1 MSVDVI
7 KNMGH
12 SVNARLKHI
21 ASAQKVSFDY
31 LLLRYAYE
39 RFLYR
44 LGQSVHASR
53 FVLKGASAFSVWFGP
68 MFRVTRDT
76 DLLCHGNPAPE
87 HLIQCF
93 RDICETEVHDD
104 GIRFDAS
111 SITSSEIKKDAKYRG
126 TRIMFNAWIH
136 QAKAAMQFDIGFG
149 DSVYPEAEFQEYPK
163 ILDDFEPPNILVYP
177 RYTVVAEK
185 LEAIVS
191 LGMLN
196 SRLKDYFDLW
206 LLSER
211 FDFDYLLLKQAI
223 ARTFQRRE
231 SELPKEVPIGL
242 TSDFFLDAIKQS
254 QWRAFLRK
262 VAPEQRPDNLQSAV
276 ERIVAFLRPFMTSE
290 IFLFE
295 RWKAGKRWM
304 SPQEEWLEQG
314 DE

>member
-1 MSVDVI
+1 MSVDVV

-12 SVNARLKHI
+12 SVNACLKHI
-21 ASAQKVSFDY
+21 ATVRKVSFDY

-93 RDICETEVHDD
+93 RDICETEVPDD
-104 GIRFDAS
+104 GIRFDTS

-126 TRIMFNAWIH
+126 IRIMFNACIH
-136 QAKAAMQFDIGFG
+136 QAKTTMQFDIGFG
-149 DSVYPEAEFQEYPK
+149 DSVYPEAVLQEYPK

-185 LEAIVS
+185 FEAIVT

-196 SRLKDYFDLW
+196 SRLKDYFDIW

-211 FDFDYLLLKQAI
+211 FDFDYLLHKQAI
-223 ARTFQRRE
+223 TKTFQRRE
-231 SELPKEVPIGL
+231 SELPKEMPIGL
-242 TSDFFLDAIKQS
+242 TSVFFLDAIKQS

-262 VAPEQRPDNLQSAV
+262 VMPEQRPDNLQSAV

-290 IFLFE
+290 IFPFA

-304 SPQEEWLEQG
+304 LPQEESEQEQ
-314 DE
+314 DK

>member
-12 SVNARLKHI
+12 SVNVRLKHI
-21 ASAQKVSFDY
+21 ASARKVNFDY

-44 LGQSVHASR
+44 LGQSIHAKR
-53 FVLKGASAFSVWFGP
+53 FILKGASAFSVWFGP

-76 DLLCHGNPAPE
+76 DLQCHGNPDPE

-93 RDICETEVHDD
+93 RDICETTVTDD

-126 TRIMFNAWIH
+126 TRIMLNAWIH
-136 QAKAAMQFDIGFG
+136 QAKVSMQFDIGFG
-149 DSVYPEAEFQEYPK
+149 DSVYPEAKFQEYPR
-163 ILDDFEPPNILVYP
+163 ILDDFQAPNILVYP
-177 RYTVVAEK
+177 RYTIVAEK

-196 SRLKDYFDLW
+196 SRLKDYFDIW
-206 LLSER
+206 LLSEK
-211 FDFDYLLLKQAI
+211 FDFDYLMLEQAI
-223 ARTFQRRE
+223 ARTFRRRE
-231 SELPKEVPIGL
+231 SKLPRELPIGL
-242 TSDFFLDAIKQS
+242 TSEFFLDSIKQS
-254 QWRAFLRK
+254 QWNAFMRK

-276 ERIVAFLRPFMTSE
+276 ERIVEFLLPFMTSE
-290 IFLFE
+290 KISFT
-295 RWKAGKRWM
+295 RWMAGKRWQLAHGEA
-304 SPQEEWLEQG
+304 SHEQEE
-314 DE
+314 

>member
-1 MSVDVI
+1 MGRIEGLPDQYRHTDVGCR
-7 KNMGH
+7 N
-12 SVNARLKHI
+12 RL
-21 ASAQKVSFDY
+21 S
-31 LLLRYAYE
+31 
-39 RFLYR
+39 
-44 LGQSVHASR
+44 
-53 FVLKGASAFSVWFGP
+53 
-68 MFRVTRDT
+68 
-76 DLLCHGNPAPE
+76 
-87 HLIQCF
+87 CF
-93 RDICETEVHDD
+93 RDICETEVPDD
-104 GIRFDAS
+104 GIRFDTS

-136 QAKAAMQFDIGFG
+136 QAKATMQFDIGFG
-149 DSVYPEAEFQEYPK
+149 DSVYPEAVLQEYPK

-185 LEAIVS
+185 FETIVT

-196 SRLKDYFDLW
+196 SRLKDYFDIW

-231 SELPKEVPIGL
+231 SELPKEIPIGL
-242 TSDFFLDAIKQS
+242 TSDFFLDSVKQS

-276 ERIVAFLRPFMTSE
+276 ERIVVFLRPFMTSE
-290 IFLFE
+290 IFPFA

-304 SPQEEWLEQG
+304 LPQEESEQEQ
-314 DE
+314 DK